1 MVKIVLFQD
10 LDCVVTLVEKG
21 AIPKGSFCTI
31 VMVFDTPYEAYEV
44 EYADDKGRTIGLEE
58 YLPEELRLRE

>member
-1 MVKIVLFQD
+1 MLFQD

-58 YLPEELRLRE
+58 DLPDELRLRE